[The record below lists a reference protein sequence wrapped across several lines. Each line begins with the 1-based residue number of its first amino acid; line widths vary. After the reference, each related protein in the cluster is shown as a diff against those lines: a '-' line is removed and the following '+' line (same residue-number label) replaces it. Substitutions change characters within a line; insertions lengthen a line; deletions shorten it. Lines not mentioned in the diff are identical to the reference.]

1 MNDKKQAENIVPSVE
16 NVATPPEKDLISSED
31 VLAVVSGDQ
40 VALVE
45 QMERAREA
53 ALSQKSNAQEIAAEK
68 AKKECPISVLLNAE
82 LTLTAELI

>member
-16 NVATPPEKDLISSED
+16 NVTTPPEKDLISSED

-45 QMERAREA
+45 QMERAMEA

-68 AKKECPISVLLNAE
+68 AVPALWFAE
-82 LTLTAELI
+82 PPPRAPGLWGRSW

>member
-1 MNDKKQAENIVPSVE
+1 MCIRDR
-16 NVATPPEKDLISSED
+16 
-31 VLAVVSGDQ
+31 VVSGDQ

-68 AKKECPISVLLNAE
+68 AKKKLRCV
-82 LTLTAELI
+82 